1 MLDTIDEILADVRTS
16 IASGDEQRTRNYL
29 GMLMHYLKQMPIDA
43 DRPQLQQVSRLRL
56 LELVTKMIAVEQ
68 DDILPILG
76 EFEARLNTVA
86 RRLGP
91 PGAQ

>member
-1 MLDTIDEILADVRTS
+1 
-16 IASGDEQRTRNYL
+16 
-29 GMLMHYLKQMPIDA
+29 MPT
-43 DRPQLQQVSRLRL
+43 QLQQVSRLRL